1 MSNEIT
7 RFRGDTY
14 PDVLEVKADG
24 TALDISGH
32 SFVLTISEFQFPGT
46 GDNNLYQIT
55 GSIENASAG
64 IVHFSPT
71 DIQADQEPKRF
82 FYDIQ
87 MIDQSGAKRT
97 IKKDIYTYM
106 QDITK

>member
-1 MSNEIT
+1 MNNEIK

-24 TALDISGH
+24 VALDISGY
-32 SFVLTISEFQFPGT
+32 SFILTVSEFQSPGPS
-46 GDNNLYQIT
+46 DSNLYQIT
-55 GSIENASAG
+55 GTIEDASAG

-87 MIDQSGAKRT
+87 MIDQGGAKRT